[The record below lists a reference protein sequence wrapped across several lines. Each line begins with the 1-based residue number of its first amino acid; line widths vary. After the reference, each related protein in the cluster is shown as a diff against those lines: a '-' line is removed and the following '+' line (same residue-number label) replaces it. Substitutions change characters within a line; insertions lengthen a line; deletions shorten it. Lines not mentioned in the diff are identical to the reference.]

1 MANPHGFTRVQ
12 FQQRLASFHAH
23 AKQEVGE
30 LIAHSIERNKV
41 QPFTIISGESI
52 ILIKFSP
59 FGGVTLYGEEG
70 RAMQALVTW
79 LRQEHP
85 SYRDYSGSPLNY
97 PIKQQFVR
105 QSLPFKN

>member
-1 MANPHGFTRVQ
+1 MAKLHGFTRAQ
-12 FQQRLASFHAH
+12 FQQRLVSFHAL
-23 AKQEVGE
+23 AKQQGWE
-30 LIAHSIERNKV
+30 LIAHSIERNRV
-41 QPFTIISGESI
+41 QPFTIISGEAI

-59 FGGVTLYGEEG
+59 FGGVTLCGEEG
-70 RAMQALVTW
+70 RAMQALVAW

-85 SYRDYSGSPLNY
+85 RYKDYSGSPLNY